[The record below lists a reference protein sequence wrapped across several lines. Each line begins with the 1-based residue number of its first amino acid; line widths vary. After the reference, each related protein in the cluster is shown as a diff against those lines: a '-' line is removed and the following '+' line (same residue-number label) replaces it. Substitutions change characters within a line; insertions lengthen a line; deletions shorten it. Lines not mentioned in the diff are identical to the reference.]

1 MMRKLMETT
10 RRETGGA
17 ATPMLVPML
26 ESPYLSDRRA
36 AQRRRTVRRRTVAAV
51 TFAALILALL
61 AWVTSLGSQSHP
73 RSAGASVRRIS
84 RPRTRDSPERFV
96 VRRLPF
102 TLPFALQD
110 AAAVALGDGRVAL
123 LGGLNATDTST
134 ATVSVLDA
142 HAAAAVGVQLPEAQ
156 HDAQGVLL
164 DGRVYV
170 FGGGQ
175 FSSYSHIL
183 SYDPASGRMTQAG
196 SLPTP
201 TSDAAVAAID
211 GTAYVVGGYDG
222 QQALD
227 TIVAWHPGARPQ
239 IVARLPYG
247 LRYAA
252 IGAGG
257 GRLVIAGGSQDE
269 AATAAILSFNPASL
283 RVQRLG
289 DLPEPITHA
298 AAVALGPY
306 VYVIGGRGSASDT
319 QSSAITAI
327 DAATGSITRVGR
339 LPQPLS
345 DAGAVLVGDRVWL
358 AGGQS
363 SQGTVNAVYELTPR
377 AP

>member
-1 MMRKLMETT
+1 M
-10 RRETGGA
+10 
-17 ATPMLVPML
+17 PMLVPML
-26 ESPYLSDRRA
+26 EGSHLLDRRA
-36 AQRRRTVRRRTVAAV
+36 AQRRRVARRRRIAAV
-51 TFAALILALL
+51 TFAALVLALL

-102 TLPFALQD
+102 TLPFALKD
-110 AAAVALGDGRVAL
+110 AAAVALGDGRAAL

-142 HAAAAVGVQLPEAQ
+142 HAAATVGAQLPEAQ
-156 HDAQGVLL
+156 HDAQGALL

-201 TSDAAVAAID
+201 TSDAAVATID

-227 TIVAWHPGARPQ
+227 TIVAWRPGARPR

-252 IGAGG
+252 VGAGR

-269 AATAAILSFNPASL
+269 AATATILSFNPASL

-298 AAVALGPY
+298 AAIALGPF
-306 VYVIGGRGSASDT
+306 VYVIGGRGSASHT

-327 DAATGSITRVGR
+327 DAETGSITRVGR

-345 DAGAVLVGDRVWL
+345 DTGAVLVGERVWL

-363 SQGTVNAVYELTPR
+363 SHGTVDAVYELTPI

>member
-1 MMRKLMETT
+1 METHT
-10 RRETGGA
+10 QGHPEGTA
-17 ATPMLVPML
+17 MPMLVPML
-26 ESPYLSDRRA
+26 EGLHLLDRRA
-36 AQRRRTVRRRTVAAV
+36 AQRRHVVRRRTVAAIA
-51 TFAALILALL
+51 FAALVLALL
-61 AWVTSLGSQSHP
+61 AWVTSLGSQSHR

-84 RPRTRDSPERFV
+84 RSRTRDSPERFV

-110 AAAVALGDGRVAL
+110 AAAVALGDGRAAL

-142 HAAAAVGVQLPEAQ
+142 NAAAAVGAQLPEAQ

-183 SYDPASGRMTQAG
+183 SYDPASGRVTQAG

-227 TIVAWHPGARPQ
+227 TIVAWHPGARPR

-252 IGAGG
+252 AGAAN
-257 GRLVIAGGSQDE
+257 GRLVIAGGSHDE
-269 AATAAILSFNPASL
+269 AATAAILSFNPATR

-289 DLPEPITHA
+289 ELPEPITHA

-306 VYVIGGRGSASDT
+306 VYVIGGRGSAADT
-319 QSSAITAI
+319 QSAAIIAI
-327 DAATGSITRVGR
+327 DAETGYTTRVGQ
-339 LPQPLS
+339 LSQPLS
-345 DAGAVLVGDRVWL
+345 DTDAVLLGGHVWL

-363 SQGTVNAVYELTPR
+363 SRGTVNAVLELTPA